1 MTRRLSSSTRSHTED
16 SIFLRPDEDP
26 VWLDEPTKPGKRVD
40 AAPRKEE
47 LLGRKDGST
56 GGQSSQR
63 EDVFLHKVYTLV
75 IEFQYWASLFVV
87 SQVTG
92 YWIFF
97 VVEGNGPF
105 ASIYKAL
112 QVIDFYL
119 GFVLPCHPIFGMDSM
134 ALMKAVVNTTQ
145 QTWIIYVTAGIGVSI
160 CVFMVI
166 HMVCRWRYGTGLW
179 SSGSASRDVG
189 DRRQS
194 VSRQPSFTLSEWTN
208 AQEDLIDL
216 DAVPQTPVF
225 EMGTDSKP
233 EGDAVT
239 LTVTP
244 VGLQERR
251 GSNVSLTLDMCTPG
265 CTEPYGYG
273 AQLSPRD
280 QSAQEYL
287 RQGTHILTPAM
298 LHTRAMDDQSLQA
311 EFYETPMNF
320 VAPKDYN
327 YPGLVRKNRYKTI
340 LPNTHSRVIL
350 KSQDEDD
357 FLTTY
362 INGNYL
368 KGYGGEER
376 AYIAT
381 QGPTVNTVGDFWRM
395 VWQERTPIVVMITNL
410 EEKNEKCAEYWPED
424 TVTHE
429 GIEITVVTV
438 TQEDDYSLRV
448 FTLKCGDSERS
459 LRQYWYTSWPDQKT
473 PDKAPPLLEL
483 VQEVERA
490 REEAPPTSGPII
502 VHCSAGIGRTG
513 CFIATSVLCKQL
525 RMEGV
530 VDILGTTC
538 QLRLDRG
545 GMIQTCE
552 QYQFVHHVLS
562 LYEKQLSHTSE
573 E

>member
-1 MTRRLSSSTRSHTED
+1 
-16 SIFLRPDEDP
+16 F
-26 VWLDEPTKPGKRVD
+26 
-40 AAPRKEE
+40 EE
-47 LLGRKDGST
+47 K
-56 GGQSSQR
+56 
-63 EDVFLHKVYTLV
+63 TL
-75 IEFQYWASLFVV
+75 
-87 SQVTG
+87 
-92 YWIFF
+92 
-97 VVEGNGPF
+97 
-105 ASIYKAL
+105 
-112 QVIDFYL
+112 
-119 GFVLPCHPIFGMDSM
+119 
-134 ALMKAVVNTTQ
+134 
-145 QTWIIYVTAGIGVSI
+145 
-160 CVFMVI
+160 
-166 HMVCRWRYGTGLW
+166 
-179 SSGSASRDVG
+179 
-189 DRRQS
+189 
-194 VSRQPSFTLSEWTN
+194 
-208 AQEDLIDL
+208 EDLIDL
-216 DAVPQTPVF
+216 DPVPQTPVF
-225 EMGTDSKP
+225 DIGADTRT
-233 EGDAVT
+233 EGDAAT

-280 QSAQEYL
+280 QSAQDYL
-287 RQGTHILTPAM
+287 RQGTHVLTPAM

-320 VAPKDYN
+320 VDPKEYN

-357 FLTTY
+357 FLSTY
-362 INGNYL
+362 INANYL

-381 QGPTVNTVGDFWRM
+381 QGPTVNTVGDLWRM
-395 VWQERTPIVVMITNL
+395 VWQERTPIIVMITNL

-429 GIEITVVTV
+429 GIEITVVKV

-448 FTLKCGDSERS
+448 FTLKCGEEERT

-490 REEAPPTSGPII
+490 REEALPSSGPII
-502 VHCSAGIGRTG
+502 VHCRYRTK
-513 CFIATSVLCKQL
+513 ATCL
-525 RMEGV
+525 
-530 VDILGTTC
+530 
-538 QLRLDRG
+538 G

-562 LYEKQLSHTSE
+562 LYEKQLSQTAE